1 MLEFQIEDQQSFAS
15 IKVIGCGG
23 AGNNAINRMVDAGL
37 KGVEFIAVNTD
48 RQALAMSK
56 ASTTIQIGEKL
67 TKGLGAGAVPD
78 VGRRAAEE
86 SREEIAQALK
96 GADLVFV
103 TAGMGGGTGTGAAPI
118 VAEIARDLNCLTIAV
133 VTKPFAFEGKQ
144 RMKNAEMG
152 VIDLKQRVDTLVVIP
167 NDRLLQVV
175 TKGTSM
181 LEAFRIADDVLRQG
195 IQGISDLIAV
205 PALINLDFADVK
217 TVMESG
223 GLAHMG
229 IGTGKG
235 ENRMVEAA
243 KNAIQSP
250 LLETNIDGARAV
262 LINITGGEDM
272 SIIDIN
278 EAANLVMQAADSE
291 ANIIFGAGIDE
302 NMDDEVRI
310 TVIATGFEKTPF
322 PKKEDAK
329 KKTGSDRDWTRSFS
343 GGGTAYD
350 AGNLRGTPL
359 VQQDYPTPSY
369 EDMSFNMPMDED
381 RGSSFG
387 GSYMGG
393 GSTISGGHAA
403 DDAGRPDVSIRLRPG
418 ISASAALWTGGLWH
432 GPARHAVSGRYAAAP
447 AARHAADGIWPAVS
461 GRHAAAR
468 EPAAGRQG
476 ATRTR
481 ASARLRGTRRLGRA
495 CLPAQAH
502 TQVKTNGG
510 PVSSQPETGL
520 FLIPYNPPV
529 AKTAFLLYTKDGTQR
544 PMGEG

>member
-1 MLEFQIEDQQSFAS
+1 MLEFQIEDQQGFAS

-23 AGNNAINRMVDAGL
+23 AGSNAVNRMVDAGL
-37 KGVEFIAVNTD
+37 RGVEFIAINTD
-48 RQALAMSK
+48 RQALSLSK

-78 VGRRAAEE
+78 IGRRAAEE
-86 SREEIAQALK
+86 SREEIAQVIK

-118 VAEIARDLNCLTIAV
+118 VAEIARDMNCLTIAV
-133 VTKPFAFEGKQ
+133 VTKPFQFEGKQ

-175 TKGTSM
+175 TKGTTM

-195 IQGISDLIAV
+195 IQGISDLIAI

-229 IGTGKG
+229 IGHGQG

-262 LINITGGEDM
+262 LINITGGENM

-278 EAANLVMQAADSE
+278 EAANLVMQEADSE

-302 NMDDEVRI
+302 SMEDDVRI

-322 PKKEDAK
+322 PQAKETGSKGKA
-329 KKTGSDRDWTRSFS
+329 GSDRDWARSLTGSTDSRATYPSFNAT
-343 GGGTAYD
+343 G
-350 AGNLRGTPL
+350 GTPL
-359 VQQDYPTPSY
+359 IHQEYPAPSY
-369 EDMSFNMPMDED
+369 EDMSFDLPVED
-381 RGSSFG
+381 DRHYSGEMSNYLG
-387 GSYMGG
+387 GANHIP
-393 GSTISGGHAA
+393 T
-403 DDAGRPDVSIRLRPG
+403 
-418 ISASAALWTGGLWH
+418 
-432 GPARHAVSGRYAAAP
+432 P
-447 AARHAADGIWPAVS
+447 AAMPPITQQNQFMQQQPYGQGYPSQQYGSQGMQDFSMQQPYPQQQPNVQQMEYGQQYQGMQPHQPATQ
-461 GRHAAAR
+461 
-468 EPAAGRQG
+468 PP
-476 ATRTR
+476 
-481 ASARLRGTRRLGRA
+481 LGQ
-495 CLPAQAH
+495 LPP
-502 TQVKTNGG
+502 
-510 PVSSQPETGL
+510 PVS
-520 FLIPYNPPV
+520 PPTAV
-529 AKTAFLLYTKDGTQR
+529 EPTAPSSAERNDLGVPAFLRR
-544 PMGEG
+544 PAKK

>member
-1 MLEFQIEDQQSFAS
+1 MLEFQIEDQQSFAT

-23 AGNNAINRMVDAGL
+23 AGNNAVNRMVDAGL
-37 KGVEFIAVNTD
+37 KGVEFIAINTD
-48 RQALAMSK
+48 RQALSMSK
-56 ASTTIQIGEKL
+56 ASLTIQIGEKL

-78 VGRRAAEE
+78 IGRRAAEE
-86 SREEIAQALK
+86 SREEIAQAIK

-133 VTKPFAFEGKQ
+133 VTKPFQFEGKQ

-175 TKGTSM
+175 TKGTTM

-229 IGTGKG
+229 IGSGKG
-235 ENRMVEAA
+235 ENRMVDAA
-243 KNAIQSP
+243 KNAIASP

-278 EAANLVMQAADSE
+278 EAANLVMQAADPD
-291 ANIIFGAGIDE
+291 ANIIFGAGIDDT
-302 NMDDEVRI
+302 MDDEVRI

-322 PKKEDAK
+322 PQKEPAK
-329 KKTGSDRDWTRSFS
+329 GKSFGMDRDWTRSLGNNDQR
-343 GGGTAYD
+343 GGY
-350 AGNLRGTPL
+350 GNNYHPTPL
-359 VQQDYPTPSY
+359 VRQDYPAQAY
-369 EDMSFNMPMDED
+369 EDMSFDMPGDEERTMGMSVGGYMDQN
-381 RGSSFG
+381 RGMPTPAAMPQMMPQNQTMYQQGFNPMYPQGGYGQPMNDFG
-387 GSYMGG
+387 GMQGMQNPYQPVQQPIIPTMEYGQSYGAMAQQPPQQQAQPMMPQQP
-393 GSTISGGHAA
+393 AA
-403 DDAGRPDVSIRLRPG
+403 QNKAPEPQA
-418 ISASAALWTGGLWH
+418 SASQ
-432 GPARHAVSGRYAAAP
+432 PP
-447 AARHAADGIWPAVS
+447 AAERDD
-461 GRHAAAR
+461 
-468 EPAAGRQG
+468 
-476 ATRTR
+476 
-481 ASARLRGTRRLGRA
+481 LGV
-495 CLPAQAH
+495 P
-502 TQVKTNGG
+502 
-510 PVSSQPETGL
+510 
-520 FLIPYNPPV
+520 
-529 AKTAFLLYTKDGTQR
+529 AFLRR
-544 PMGEG
+544 PAKK